1 MAIVK
6 VLVDAVGGYNA
17 GDIVKD
23 APEGLVDIAR
33 RKVCNAATG
42 QRLAELI
49 EGNESFDGDQSELVL
64 KLGQDLEAA
73 SARESILQEQLEEYK
88 SREIELLEQIASF
101 QADDEL
107 KELKATAKEM
117 KIPGYTK
124 MDAEELK
131 VAISAAGSA
140 DNGE

>member
-1 MAIVK
+1 MTTVR
-6 VLVDAVGGYNA
+6 VLVDSVGGYNA

-23 APEGLVDIAR
+23 APEGLVDIAN

-49 EGNESFDGDQSELVL
+49 DSDEAVTGDQSELIA
-64 KLGQDLEAA
+64 KLEQDLADA
-73 SARESILQEQLEEYK
+73 QARETALQEQLEGYI
-88 SREIELLEQIASF
+88 SRETELLEQIASF

-131 VAISAAGSA
+131 AAISAAGS
-140 DNGE
+140 DGNGE